1 LSLSP
6 CTPSPRRPRRSLKP
20 RRRRHPPLRRNP
32 TATDTPT
39 RFACSHVSR
48 GYPQCPPPC
57 PETLDWG
64 PAGEL
69 RRPAPPQPLATCFAP
84 PPAAR
89 THLAPSDQDPT
100 HLVQPAAPLNPHA
113 STATGSR
120 SNGSRS
126 SRPGS
131 IPVNPACSRNF
142 ARKPLS
148 FLVFTKIPF
157 HHRGFFTV

>member
-1 LSLSP
+1 LSSSP
-6 CTPSPRRPRRSLKP
+6 CTPSPRRPRRSLKS
-20 RRRRHPPLRRNP
+20 RRRRHPPHRRNP
-32 TATDTPT
+32 ATTDAPA
-39 RFACSHVSR
+39 RFACSRASR
-48 GYPQCPPPC
+48 GYPPRPPPW

-69 RRPAPPQPLATCFAP
+69 RRPAPPQPLAAGFAP
-84 PPAAR
+84 PLAAR
-89 THLAPSDQDPT
+89 TRPATSDQDPT

-113 STATGSR
+113 SGSR
-120 SNGSRS
+120 SR
-126 SRPGS
+126 RPGS

-157 HHRGFFTV
+157 HLRGFFTV